1 MKIAVIGATGQ
12 IGRRSCS
19 VALEKQ
25 YEVTAMVRDPS
36 RFPSDLASRVKVVK
50 GDVGD
55 TKAIDEVVDGQDAVV
70 SCLGK
75 SRLLMSFRKSVWFS

>member
-25 YEVTAMVRDPS
+25 YQVTVLVRDPS
-36 RFPSDLASRVKVVK
+36 RLPPDLAANVNIVRGDVCDADAVEKVVK
-50 GDVGD
+50 
-55 TKAIDEVVDGQDAVV
+55 GQDAVV
-70 SCLGK
+70 TCLGE
-75 SRLLMSFRKSVWFS
+75 